1 MHLSCVRITNINLYS
16 GYGGIAMAD
25 YKVDLTEHKVN
36 GEVVLI
42 STEERN
48 GNKTSYEILGKN
60 EKPIYTKEVDEPELT
75 DILDR
80 RFQMEIDCY
89 SWGFVITEGVST
101 SKGAITQHQNNQ
113 LARNYRCNVRIMN
126 YEGENLCEPAVGV
139 SPLSAVLITRS
150 EKSLQK
156 YMKKNPLKVSESS
169 SENSM
174 DL

>member
-1 MHLSCVRITNINLYS
+1 
-16 GYGGIAMAD
+16 
-25 YKVDLTEHKVN
+25 
-36 GEVVLI
+36 
-42 STEERN
+42 
-48 GNKTSYEILGKN
+48 
-60 EKPIYTKEVDEPELT
+60 
-75 DILDR
+75 
-80 RFQMEIDCY
+80 
-89 SWGFVITEGVST
+89 
-101 SKGAITQHQNNQ
+101 
-113 LARNYRCNVRIMN
+113 MN